1 MKKINKIG
9 LLCSVML
16 ITFLSCKDES
26 LQVIPEWETGVN
38 TFAKLKTGASS
49 SFISGNAATP
59 IEVNFRWISIDGL
72 NTVTKIEFY
81 LLFNESYVDA
91 DGNPKTVRHGGTG
104 GKLWKT
110 IEGSAVPA
118 NRADVLNTITQADV
132 YNLYKDNKYT
142 YCAAEVDVFANP
154 IKPGR
159 TPAAPFLAGDSF
171 SLKWI
176 VFTADGRK
184 FDSWSPS
191 VCNEFPGSNCNY
203 SWAVVC
209 NSDLAGTYSY
219 STTVTAVGPG
229 GVMPGGPLT
238 GTGTLGVTT
247 TTGSYSLP
255 DVSFGVYGAVYSD
268 SPATGC
274 RLSDVC
280 KFMSFTGSDQYG
292 DVYTFEMVSVTATAM
307 TFKWGNGYGDRA
319 TTTMTRTDA
328 KTWPLDL
335 TTTPSGSCN

>member
-1 MKKINKIG
+1 MKKINKLV

-16 ITFLSCKDES
+16 ITFFSCKDES
-26 LQVIPEWETGVN
+26 LQVIPEWGTGIN
-38 TFAKLKTGASS
+38 TYAKLKTGASS
-49 SFISGNAATP
+49 SFISGNATIP
-59 IEVNFRWISIDGL
+59 VEVNFRWISIDGL
-72 NTVTKIEFY
+72 NTATKVEFF
-81 LLFNESYVDA
+81 LLFNESYVDV
-91 DGNPKTVRHGGTG
+91 DGNPKLVRHGGTG

-132 YNLYKDNKYT
+132 YALYKDNKYN
-142 YCAAEVDVFANP
+142 YCGTEVDVFNNP

-159 TPAAPFLAGDSF
+159 TPAAPFLAGDTF

-176 VFTADGRK
+176 VYTADGRK

-209 NSDLAGTYSY
+209 ASDLSGPYSY
-219 STTVTAVGPG
+219 TTTVTAVGPG
-229 GVMPGGPLT
+229 GVMPGGPLN
-238 GTGTLGVTT
+238 GTGTLGTTT
-247 TTGSYSLP
+247 TTGSYTVP
-255 DVSFGVYGAVYSD
+255 DVSYGVYAAVYGD
-268 SPATGC
+268 TPAVGC
-274 RLSDVC
+274 RFSDACNFV
-280 KFMSFTGSDQYG
+280 SFTGSDQYG
-292 DVYTFEMVSVTATAM
+292 DVYSFELVSVTATAL

-328 KTWPLDL
+328 KTWPLTL
-335 TTTPSGSCN
+335 TSTPSGSCN